1 MRPLTAIRPKALCPV
16 NNVPLV
22 DLALAAVARATAEVA
37 VNVHHGRQLMESHLA
52 GRVHISF
59 EEEQPLGTAGAVG
72 HLRDWLD
79 GRGVLIV
86 NADTWHQADLAAFA
100 EGWDGERIRLLLAQ
114 EPGIRLGPSS
124 VICASLLPWAEA
136 RKLAAEPAGL
146 YEVCWRQAA
155 AESRIDECWFDGP
168 VIPCD
173 TPGDYLTANL
183 TASGG
188 QSVVGPGSLIEGQID
203 ECVVWP
209 ASHVR
214 PEERLHRVI
223 RVGKRL
229 TVMVR

>member
-1 MRPLTAIRPKALCPV
+1 M

-22 DLALAAVARATAEVA
+22 DVALAAVERATDEIA

-52 GRVHISF
+52 GRVHMSF
-59 EEEQPLGTAGAVG
+59 EDEQPLGTAGAVG

-86 NADTWHQADLAAFA
+86 NADTWHQADLATFLA
-100 EGWDGERIRLLLAQ
+100 GWDGERIRLLL
-114 EPGIRLGPSS
+114 GGDRGVRLGASS
-124 VICASLLPWAEA
+124 IVCASLLPWSEA
-136 RKLAAEPAGL
+136 VKLTAEPAGL
-146 YEVCWRQAA
+146 YEVCWRPAV
-155 AESRIDECWFDGP
+155 AEGRVEETWHDGP

-173 TPGDYLTANL
+173 TPMDYLTANL
-183 TASGG
+183 TASNGT
-188 QSVVGPGSLIEGQID
+188 SVIGAGSLIEGEVDQ
-203 ECVVWP
+203 CVVWP

-214 PEERLHRVI
+214 PEERLHRAI